1 MLAPAPWSG
10 ATAHASGGPLVWL
23 TAVAMAMAVY
33 LVAIASGR
41 GDLLVAGGLALAI
54 PLLFAIR
61 LEAGVLLI
69 VIARPTLDIFADR
82 SFASVGGLQLNPASV
97 LALLVIAIGVP
108 YMIERAG
115 DLRRAPGIYPY
126 LAFAAIAAIGIPVAP
141 VFGSAATE
149 WFRLTSILVIYAL
162 AYLSATT
169 RAAVGRL
176 LAAILLSALLPVAV
190 GLAQLERGGTR
201 QIGDYHRLTGTF
213 LHPDPYGIYL
223 SLIVVAAAAV
233 ALGSRS
239 GWRWLAALAFFAS
252 SAALIGSYTRTGWV
266 MVGVG
271 LLALGLVRYRWLLLA
286 VPLAA
291 VLALTAVP
299 TTSARFNDI
308 SNPKVQAATRR
319 PGNSFNSRIQLWR
332 TNLPYARQKP
342 ITGQGLNFIVERTS
356 DNAHVHSD
364 YVRALVETGMF
375 GFVAYIV
382 LLLTALGGSVWAMV
396 KTRRV
401 QSRLLRVA
409 ALVGVATSV
418 CYILAS
424 GDSNLMTQVAVSG
437 TAWALFAC
445 AHAAGRVA
453 SDLAEPRPLSR
464 LEQRKM
470 ALRARAGIRSPQPP
484 ADPA

>member
-1 MLAPAPWSG
+1 
-10 ATAHASGGPLVWL
+10 
-23 TAVAMAMAVY
+23 
-33 LVAIASGR
+33 
-41 GDLLVAGGLALAI
+41 
-54 PLLFAIR
+54 
-61 LEAGVLLI
+61 
-69 VIARPTLDIFADR
+69 
-82 SFASVGGLQLNPASV
+82 
-97 LALLVIAIGVP
+97 
-108 YMIERAG
+108 
-115 DLRRAPGIYPY
+115 
-126 LAFAAIAAIGIPVAP
+126 
-141 VFGSAATE
+141 
-149 WFRLTSILVIYAL
+149 
-162 AYLSATT
+162 
-169 RAAVGRL
+169 
-176 LAAILLSALLPVAV
+176 
-190 GLAQLERGGTR
+190 
-201 QIGDYHRLTGTF
+201 
-213 LHPDPYGIYL
+213 
-223 SLIVVAAAAV
+223 
-233 ALGSRS
+233 
-239 GWRWLAALAFFAS
+239 
-252 SAALIGSYTRTGWV
+252 
-266 MVGVG
+266 
-271 LLALGLVRYRWLLLA
+271 
-286 VPLAA
+286 
-291 VLALTAVP
+291 VP

-308 SNPKVQAATRR
+308 SNPKVAAATRR

-453 SDLAEPRPLSR
+453 SDSAQEETGPHLG
-464 LEQRKM
+464 KTT
-470 ALRARAGIRSPQPP
+470 
-484 ADPA
+484 